1 MKIFIS
7 TIILLTSCLFSTAQS
22 YEPGHKGLDN
32 GDTINMTGANGKK
45 QGKWILHGYSKKNPC
60 YKDMQVIE
68 EGMYKDNKRIGIWTE
83 YHCNGKIK
91 SKITYI
97 DGKPN
102 GITTSNY
109 ENGNLKEEGTWIN
122 NRWVGNY
129 KLIDENGTVTEK
141 IFDEKGK
148 EVSSKITPSKNS
160 VPSKK
165 K

>member
-1 MKIFIS
+1 MKRLVIIFI
-7 TIILLTSCLFSTAQS
+7 LFTAFLSLSGQS
-22 YEPGHKGLDN
+22 WEFEHTAK
-32 GDTINMTGANGKK
+32 DTINMTDANGKK
-45 QGKWILHGYSKKNPC
+45 QGKWVTRFRYKKGVACKNSE
-60 YKDMQVIE
+60 QSAE
-68 EGMYKDNKRIGIWTE
+68 EGLYKDNKRIGIWTE

-102 GITTSNY
+102 GLTTSYY
-109 ENGNLKEEGTWIN
+109 ENGSIKEEGTWIN

-141 IFDEKGK
+141 VFDEKGK

-165 K
+165 SK